1 MAYKKILFRRDT
13 AANWTSENPT
23 LAIGEIGL
31 ETDTDKIKLGDGS
44 TAWNSL
50 LYFYGSLDNSNL
62 DQLQDVT
69 YGSFATG
76 QFLRWNGSAWVND
89 SSATASFTGA
99 EIDAVRIGVTAA
111 GEIDTTSGG
120 LTLDSTSGTVT
131 VDDNLVVTGNL
142 TVSGTTTT
150 VNTET
155 VTIADNIIV
164 LNSDETGSPTANA
177 GIEIERGTSANV
189 VLRWNESDDKWEITT
204 DGSNY
209 YTLARVLDVE
219 NSNALDTWHQP
230 VRLATNAVLPNS
242 PSYSAG
248 SAGADGSGVGATLTA
263 TTYGRLVVDLQNA
276 NTGNRIL
283 VKNQGTATQNGVY
296 TVTAQ
301 GSESEY
307 WVLTRAADFDGSY
320 TRQVAFG
327 DAMYAA
333 GGFANG
339 LQMFAVSVDG
349 SGANGQIVF
358 GTDSI
363 SFEQISGT
371 ATIQAGNGLTATGNS
386 IDVAVGAGLSVSAN
400 EVDLAAV
407 AQSNNSASVPT
418 SIFLTGVTVDG
429 YGRVT
434 GSSTA
439 SVEVALGSQ
448 TTGSYVASLNQGNG
462 VTITNNDGEGAT
474 PTIAIGQDVSNT
486 ASVQF
491 ASVSAAAIAGALTGN
506 VTGNVT
512 GNAST
517 ASQWQTGRTITLSGD
532 LTGSVTVD
540 GSQNVTLAATVASD
554 AISLGADTVGNYVV
568 DVAAGT
574 GVTVAHTQ
582 AEGSTATVSIGQSVA
597 TSATPTFAGIN
608 LNGNLVFE
616 GATADE
622 YETTITVTDP
632 TADRTITIPN
642 ITGTVVT
649 TGDSGTV
656 TSTMIADGTIVDADI
671 NASAAI
677 APSKISGTA
686 ITAADTGTVTSTMI
700 ADGTIVNGDINA
712 SAAIALSKL
721 ASGTSGQIIV
731 ANASGVPTYV
741 SESGDVTIDAD
752 GVTSIS
758 SGVIVNADINASAAI
773 DDTKLATIS
782 TADKVSLSAL
792 NIDGGTDIGAALA
805 DADLI
810 IVDDGGAGTN
820 RKSAVTRVP
829 EYVFSKVSGDVT
841 IASNGAATIAANS
854 VALGTDT
861 TGNYVGTITAGTGVS
876 STGATSGEG
885 IAHTI
890 SIGQSVATSASV
902 TFARLETT
910 GNVVVGG
917 DLSVTGTLTTVNET
931 NLAIEDTFIYLNDG
945 STTTNPDLG
954 WAGNYNDGTYR
965 HAGLFRD
972 ATDGKF
978 KFFDSYTLEPTDPI
992 NTGHASYSA
1001 APVVAETFES
1011 TIATGTAPISVS
1023 SSTVVTN
1030 LNADLL
1036 DGQHGSYY
1044 APLAS
1049 PTFTGTVTLPS
1060 GTVTSG
1066 MISDGTIVN
1075 ADINASAAIA
1085 LSKLA
1090 TSTAGNIIVYNS
1102 SGVPTSVAETGDVT
1116 ISDTGVTAISSGVIV
1131 NADINASA
1139 AIALSK
1145 LASGTSAQV
1154 ILGNSSGVPT
1164 YTTVS
1169 GDVTI
1174 SDTGVTAI
1182 GSGVIVNADVNASAA
1197 IAHSKLANATAGQV
1211 LLGTTTTGVITAT
1224 TVSGDVTIT
1233 GGGVTAIASGVVVDA
1248 DINASAAIT
1257 HSKLANIT
1265 AGSVLMGNASNVPTA
1280 TALSGDVTVNSS
1292 GVTAIASGVIVNAD
1306 ISSSAAIELGKLAD
1320 VSTNAQTASYTLVL
1334 ADKNKIVEISNA
1346 SANTL
1351 TVPPN
1356 SSVAF
1361 PVGSQIN
1368 VLQTGAGQTTITA
1381 GAGVTIN
1388 GTPGLKVRAQ
1398 WSYVTLIKRAT
1409 DTWVAV
1415 GDLSA

>member
-13 AANWTSENPT
+13 ASNWTSENPT

-31 ETDTDKIKLGDGS
+31 ETDTDKIKLGDGA
-44 TAWNSL
+44 TDWNSL
-50 LYFYGSLDNSNL
+50 SYFYGALDSSTL
-62 DQLQDVT
+62 DQLSDVT

-120 LTLDSTSGTVT
+120 LTIDSASGTTT

-150 VNTET
+150 VNSET

-164 LNSDETGSPTANA
+164 LNSDETGSPTLNA
-177 GIEIERGTSANV
+177 GIEVERGTSANV
-189 VLRWNESDDKWEITT
+189 QLRWNESTDKWEITT
-204 DGSNY
+204 DGTNY
-209 YTLARVLDVE
+209 YSLARILDVE
-219 NSNALDTWHQP
+219 NTNALNTWHEP
-230 VRLATNAVLPNS
+230 VRLATSAVLPNS
-242 PSYSAG
+242 PSYVAG
-248 SAGADGSGVGATLTA
+248 SAGADGVGVGATLTA
-263 TTYGRLVVDLQNA
+263 TTYGRLVVDLSNC
-276 NTGNRIL
+276 NVGNRVL
-283 VKNQGTATQNGVY
+283 VKNQATNTHNGVY

-301 GSESEY
+301 GGASEY
-307 WVLTRAADFDGSY
+307 WVLTRATDFDGSY
-320 TRQVAFG
+320 TRQIAYGETVAVI
-327 DAMYAA
+327 
-333 GGFANG
+333 GGFVNG
-339 LQMFAVSVDG
+339 LQTFALSNDG

-358 GTDSI
+358 GTDAI
-363 SFEQISGT
+363 TFEQISGT
-371 ATIQAGNGLTATGNS
+371 ATIQAGNGLVATGNA
-386 IDVAVGAGLSVSAN
+386 IDIAVGAGLTVSSN
-400 EVDLAAV
+400 ELDLGAI
-407 AQSNNSASVPT
+407 AQSNNSSSVPT
-418 SIFLTGVTVDG
+418 SVFLTGVTVDE

-434 GSSTA
+434 GSNTA
-439 SVEVALGSQ
+439 SVGVALGAQ
-448 TTGSYVASLNQGNG
+448 TTGNYVASLNQGNG

-474 PTIAIGQDVSNT
+474 PTIAIGQAVETSSSVS
-486 ASVQF
+486 F
-491 ASVSAAAIAGALTGN
+491 ASVSAVALAGPLTGN

-517 ASQWQTGRTITLSGD
+517 ASQLQTGRTITLTGD
-532 LTGSVTVD
+532 LSGAVTFD
-540 GSQNVTLAATVASD
+540 GSQNVNLAATIQSD
-554 AISLGADTVGNYVV
+554 AITLGTDTIGNFVV
-568 DVAAGT
+568 DVAGGT
-574 GVTVAHTQ
+574 GVTVSHTQ
-582 AEGSTATVSIGQSVA
+582 SEGSTATVSIGQSVA
-597 TSATPTFAGIN
+597 TNASPTFANMN
-608 LNGNLVFE
+608 LTGDVVFE
-616 GATADE
+616 GSTANDF
-622 YETTITVTDP
+622 ETTLTVTDP
-632 TADRTITIPN
+632 TADRTITIPDV
-642 ITGTVVT
+642 TGTVVT
-649 TGDSGTV
+649 TGDTGTV
-656 TSTMIADGTIVDADI
+656 TSTMIADGTIVNADI

-677 APSKISGTA
+677 AATKISGTA
-686 ITAADTGTVTSTMI
+686 VTQADTGTVTSTMI

-712 SAAIALSKL
+712 SAGIALSKL
-721 ASGTSGQIIV
+721 ASGTAGQIIV

-741 SESGDVTIDAD
+741 SESGDVTIDQD
-752 GVTSIS
+752 GVTAIS
-758 SGVIVNADINASAAI
+758 SGVIVNADINASAGI
-773 DDTKLATIS
+773 VDTKLDTIS

-805 DADLI
+805 DADLV

-820 RKSAVTRVP
+820 RKAAVTRISD
-829 EYVFSKVSGDVT
+829 YVFGKVSGDVT

-885 IAHTI
+885 ISHTI
-890 SIGQSVATSASV
+890 SIGQSVATTASV
-902 TFARLETT
+902 TFAQVETT
-910 GNVVVGG
+910 GNLIVGG
-917 DLSVTGTLTTVNET
+917 DLNVTGTLTTVNET
-931 NLAIEDTFIYLNDG
+931 NLAIADTFIYLNDG

-978 KFFDSYTLEPTDPI
+978 KFFDSYTVEPTDPI
-992 NTGHASYSA
+992 NTAHASYSA

-1011 TIATGTAPISVS
+1011 TIATGTAPLSVS

-1030 LNADLL
+1030 LNADKL
-1036 DGQHGSYY
+1036 DGQDGSYY

-1060 GTVTSG
+1060 GTVTSA
-1066 MISDGTIVN
+1066 MILDGTIAN
-1075 ADINASAAIA
+1075 ADISTTAAIA
-1085 LSKLA
+1085 LSKME
-1090 TSTAGNIIVYNS
+1090 SGTAGNILVYNG
-1102 SGVPTSVAETGDVT
+1102 SGVLTSVTESGDVT
-1116 ISDTGVTAISSGVIV
+1116 IDSSGVTAIGSGVIV

-1139 AIALSK
+1139 AIAHSK
-1145 LASGTSAQV
+1145 LASATAGQVLLGTTTTGV
-1154 ILGNSSGVPT
+1154 IT
-1164 YTTVS
+1164 ATTLS

-1174 SDTGVTAI
+1174 TGGGVTAI

-1197 IAHSKLANATAGQV
+1197 IDHSKLANITAGSV
-1211 LLGTTTTGVITAT
+1211 LLGNASNVPTAT
-1224 TVSGDVTIT
+1224 ALSGDVTVNSS
-1233 GGGVTAIASGVVVDA
+1233 GVTAIGSGVIVNA
-1248 DINASAAIT
+1248 DVNASAAID

-1280 TALSGDVTVNSS
+1280 TALSGDVTINSS

-1306 ISSSAAIELGKLAD
+1306 ISSSAAIDLGKLAD
-1320 VSTNAQTASYTLVL
+1320 VSTSAQTASYTLVL
-1334 ADKNKIVEISNA
+1334 ADKNKIVEMNNA
-1346 SANTL
+1346 SANNL

-1368 VLQTGAGQTTITA
+1368 VLQTGAGQTTIVA
-1381 GAGVTIN
+1381 GSGVTVN

-1409 DTWVAV
+1409 DTWVVV